1 MAPSVQYWGRWLSSD
16 SILLPPFLFLCRRL
30 AGPVFYAASCS
41 FHTCPIPLH
50 LDRRGLHLRCQLCS
64 GFSVFAVGGLCP
76 VLDTGA
82 QLLAQSVDLN
92 LQGLH
97 VGDLGKTKSLPHAG
111 KERLGQGA
119 TQPLP
124 A

>member
-64 GFSVFAVGGLCP
+64 GFSVFAVGGGCMC
-76 VLDTGA
+76 TRIY
-82 QLLAQSVDLN
+82 QLKVVEQIRGLLSFLA
-92 LQGLH
+92 
-97 VGDLGKTKSLPHAG
+97 VGRG
-111 KERLGQGA
+111 
-119 TQPLP
+119 
-124 A
+124 